1 MASDAPVAP
10 PPGPRRG
17 LTKIQ
22 KIGLGLVSTLLGIA
36 LLAVLFPVAPGSFGY
51 VLPVGAAGI
60 VLLWVGGILMG
71 VGSRS

>member
-1 MASDAPVAP
+1 MATSTGAP
-10 PPGPRRG
+10 PAATGRRG
-17 LTKIQ
+17 LSKIQ
-22 KIGLGLVSTLLGIA
+22 KIGLGLFSTLAGIA

-71 VGSRS
+71 IGSRS